1 LGQEQGDFD
10 MSSDRP
16 AALVTGS
23 ATGIGRAEAVA
34 LAAAGYDV
42 AVNYSRSESE
52 AEKTAEA
59 CAAHGVKTA
68 VIGCD
73 VADDAAVKAMV
84 AEVKS
89 AFGRLDALCN
99 NAGITSTAPF
109 KDLDA
114 IEIDEW
120 DRVMAVNVRSIVQ
133 VTRACVPMLREAKGA
148 IVNTASIVGLRPG
161 PQPLAYSTS
170 KAAVVSL
177 TKTLALALGPDIRVN
192 AIAPG
197 WMEGDWMERM
207 LGDNYDR
214 LMERRAKMTP
224 LKRCVTAEDVAETAV
239 NLIVSNRF
247 VTGEI
252 VVIDGGFAAST

>member
-1 LGQEQGDFD
+1 MADN
-10 MSSDRP
+10 RP

-23 ATGIGRAEAVA
+23 ATGIGRAEAIA

-42 AVNYSRSESE
+42 AVNYSRSAGA
-52 AEKTAEA
+52 AEETAAA
-59 CAAHGVKTA
+59 CAEHGAKTV

-73 VADDAAVKAMV
+73 VADDTQVKAMV
-84 AEVKS
+84 GETMAT
-89 AFGRLDALCN
+89 FGRIDALCN

-114 IEIDEW
+114 IDLDEW
-120 DRVMAVNVRSIVQ
+120 DRVMSVNVRSIVQ
-133 VTRACVPMLREAKGA
+133 VTRACVPALREAKGA

-197 WMEGDWMERM
+197 WMEGEWMERM

-224 LKRCVTAEDVAETAV
+224 LKRCVTDTDVAETAL
-239 NLIVSNRF
+239 NLIQSNRF

-252 VVIDGGFAAST
+252 IVIDGGFAAST

>member
-1 LGQEQGDFD
+1 MAD
-10 MSSDRP
+10 SKP

-23 ATGIGRAEAVA
+23 ATGIGRAEAIA
-34 LAAAGYDV
+34 LAEAGYDV
-42 AVNYSRSESE
+42 AVNYSRSAGAAEETAAACE
-52 AEKTAEA
+52 AAGAKT
-59 CAAHGVKTA
+59 V

-73 VADDAAVKAMV
+73 VADDTQVKAMV
-84 AEVKS
+84 AEATA

-114 IEIDEW
+114 IDLDEW
-120 DRVMAVNVRSIVQ
+120 DRVLAVNVRGIVQ
-133 VTRACVPMLREAKGA
+133 VTRACAPALREVKGS

-197 WMEGDWMERM
+197 WVEGEWMEHM
-207 LGDNYDR
+207 LGDNYDK
-214 LMERRAKMTP
+214 LMDRRAKMTP

-239 NLIVSNRF
+239 SLIQGNRF

-252 VVIDGGFAAST
+252 IVVDGGFAAST

>member
-1 LGQEQGDFD
+1 MTDGK
-10 MSSDRP
+10 P

-23 ATGIGRAEAVA
+23 ATGIGRAEALA

-42 AVNYSRSESE
+42 AINYSRSRDA
-52 AEKTAEA
+52 AEETAAA
-59 CAAHGVKTA
+59 CEAHGARTV

-73 VADDAAVKAMV
+73 VADDTQVKAMV
-84 AEVKS
+84 AETGA
-89 AFGRLDALCN
+89 AFGRLDVLCN
-99 NAGITSTAPF
+99 NAGITSNAPF

-114 IEIDEW
+114 IDLDEW
-120 DRVMAVNVRSIVQ
+120 DRVLAVNVRGIVQ
-133 VTRACVPMLREAKGA
+133 VTRACVPLLRTAKGA

-177 TKTLALALGPDIRVN
+177 TKTLALALGPEIRVN
-192 AIAPG
+192 AVAPG
-197 WMEGDWMERM
+197 WMEGGWMERM

-214 LMERRAKMTP
+214 LMERRARATP
-224 LKRCVTAEDVAETAV
+224 LKRCVTDEDVADTMLSLVQA
-239 NLIVSNRF
+239 NRF

-252 VVIDGGFAAST
+252 IVVDGGFAAST

>member
-1 LGQEQGDFD
+1 MAD
-10 MSSDRP
+10 SKP
-16 AALVTGS
+16 VALVTGS
-23 ATGIGRAEAVA
+23 ATGIGRAEAIA
-34 LAAAGYDV
+34 LAQAGYDV
-42 AVNYSRSESE
+42 AVNYSRSAGAAEETAAACE
-52 AEKTAEA
+52 AAGAKT
-59 CAAHGVKTA
+59 V

-73 VADDAAVKAMV
+73 VADDTQVKAMV
-84 AEVKS
+84 AEVTV

-114 IEIDEW
+114 IDLDEW
-120 DRVMAVNVRSIVQ
+120 DRVLAVNVRGIVQ
-133 VTRACVPMLREAKGA
+133 VTRACAPALREAKGS

-197 WMEGDWMERM
+197 WMEGEWMEHM
-207 LGDNYDR
+207 LGDNYDK
-214 LMERRAKMTP
+214 LMDRRAKMTP
-224 LKRCVTAEDVAETAV
+224 LKRCVTAEDIAETAV
-239 NLIVSNRF
+239 SLIQGNRF

-252 VVIDGGFAAST
+252 IVVDGGFAAST

>member
-1 LGQEQGDFD
+1 MADT
-10 MSSDRP
+10 RP

-23 ATGIGRAEAVA
+23 ATGIGRAEAIA

-42 AVNYSRSESE
+42 AVNYSSSAGA
-52 AEKTAEA
+52 AEETAAA
-59 CAAHGVKTA
+59 CAEHGAKTL

-73 VADDAAVKAMV
+73 VAEDTQVKAMV
-84 AEVKS
+84 AEANA

-114 IEIDEW
+114 IDIDEW
-120 DRVMAVNVRSIVQ
+120 DRVMSVNVRSIVQ
-133 VTRACVPMLREAKGA
+133 VTRAAAPALRAVKGA
-148 IVNTASIVGLRPG
+148 IVNTASIVGMRPG

-197 WMEGDWMERM
+197 WMEGEWMERM

-224 LKRCVTAEDVAETAV
+224 LKRCVTAADVAETAV
-239 NLIVSNRF
+239 NLIQGNRF

-252 VVIDGGFAAST
+252 IVIDGGFAAST